1 MNAAASSAK
10 PNIVLLHGVGLDK
23 SVWKPVQELLAFDSV
38 ALDLPGHGQQPPLTS
53 TATLSEL
60 GDDVVAR
67 LPEDPVHLVGFSLGA
82 LIASNIAIRFPEKIT
97 SLTCVNAV
105 CDRTPEESAQV
116 AIRLQAARDDFAN
129 SMSIAL
135 ERWFPEDTPQN
146 RALREETDKVLM
158 ANDVTSYLYAYEVFA
173 TGDRELVADLATI
186 TAPTLAITGE
196 NDPGS
201 TPDMSYRIAKYIP
214 NTQVEIV
221 PEARHMMPVTHPDVL
236 AQQLNNHVQQAER
249 IA

>member
-10 PNIVLLHGVGLDK
+10 PTIVLLHGVGLDK
-23 SVWKPVQELLAFDSV
+23 SVWKPVQELLDFDSV

-67 LPEDPVHLVGFSLGA
+67 LPENPVHLVGFSLGA
-82 LIASNIAIRFPEKIT
+82 LIASNIAIRFPDKIT

-116 AIRLQAARDDFAN
+116 ATRLQAARDDFAN

-173 TGDRELVADLATI
+173 TGDRNWPRTFPASPRRPLL
-186 TAPTLAITGE
+186 
-196 NDPGS
+196 S
-201 TPDMSYRIAKYIP
+201 RAKM
-214 NTQVEIV
+214 TRV
-221 PEARHMMPVTHPDVL
+221 RLPV
-236 AQQLNNHVQQAER
+236 
-249 IA
+249 